1 MNNIKHNQQRQRL
14 RGATCFSP
22 YHSPSCMTVRQTGSN
37 TDGNINTKQNTRP
50 LAAIANPMGIT
61 IIDIN
66 KPQRSY
72 LTLNY
77 STSTISTSTSPYND
91 KSIGTGGITTMA
103 FQPCFSSTKH
113 HLNDTTNG
121 TSSYIQSSS
130 TQQPILLAT
139 ARGNGI
145 LIWDCSGNSLSPLL
159 GRLNALDSW
168 SSKKRK
174 NVAVDDTTTKEGN
187 TREGSIRE
195 SQIIDESGHQ
205 PSTSLDS
212 STATTQDGL
221 KSSILSPISIER
233 QPSVLSV
240 SSAVNNNNLLNT
252 SSNSGGGTVN
262 NPSGINKTSTNTTP
276 SSVNN
281 NSNVVTSLDWKKST
295 SAPILL
301 ATCGTSSCIWDLR
314 TSLFSGTSNSS
325 SSSSSSSGGA
335 RPNLRFTITP
345 KSDEYY
351 NPSTTLI
358 HCSYSIS
365 NEYIFATLDN
375 LGVVRVWDE
384 RKPGEYPIQ
393 SFVGCSGGGVGIAS
407 IAPSEKNDAYY
418 SRWVTWGMDDNENV
432 NEDEQHNTRSDDLIV
447 KVWTE
452 SKKVHN
458 RTLSTSTDADV
469 SNRSEDTR
477 VSGTTTDDVYNI
489 TSRISMQGGVAAR
502 VHASFTNGILL
513 FRDSPSSSSQSKD
526 GVLPSPNTAGA
537 ATPEMVS
544 AQTPPSPPPLM
555 LDETVRGENT
565 ERLES
570 SRDYKGWEAE
580 LWCIDE
586 DTEDDAPVAA
596 DADTSGDTEEAG
608 NDTATQGARKIASF
622 RGGGAEDDALNFAP
636 RRGVANES
644 SDVIA
649 VDLALGVSP
658 KKEEELSVCVLTK
671 AGRLTIY
678 GVPEA
683 SELVKDNGTDT
694 SPNRRERS
702 DSKSNPMA
710 RSMSPAVY
718 RQGNIDH
725 HASQWWNKNEEEDLF
740 GEASSRDSPKKSSME
755 SLTSA
760 ALDNKSTT
768 DNVAEKATAVGQS
781 ISSDVSTSMEEV
793 VVSQDAET
801 STNNIPIDPARAARV
816 PCPPLCGV
824 AFSAAGE
831 LITFNNGPVK
841 QMWSYYQANDA
852 LSSNGPKSLSS
863 TLSFEPNNTKN
874 SSDTDTA
881 NGDEEEGSTDQD
893 QVTDKRTLPRTLAD
907 LVDMNLRSQTLQW
920 GEGNDV
926 QHDNDDDEEED
937 DDDGSSSN
945 NSSEIAL
952 DDDSDDDDE
961 ELEGSYHM
969 VSRDPQHKRE
979 DSSDMFDEYFASS
992 RKPLLGEENKG
1003 ANEVFAGLPSL
1014 SPSVLITRKYDDILL
1029 NGQTPQLANML
1040 KLGDEWWLSQDFSVP
1055 DIGRCQIIKKNTTD
1069 SKDVKQQPSSG
1080 DKGREG
1086 SSMMGSLKKM
1096 FANQLPSTI
1105 AAAPSDDNK
1114 QSSQVGAHLDH
1125 SDHALTN
1132 FDGYNNVD
1140 QPGVYMLDNPQTPE
1154 AASQRLLVTKE
1165 LCLYNAKVC
1174 LDCGQKAKADTWM
1187 LLAQTVENI
1196 LTFEADETDGWG
1208 GDEDALTTGIV
1219 KQILRWYEV
1228 QGDYQMLTTIVCVLS
1243 FGRDRR
1249 DMMASGSS
1257 GRYQLLPKFDPRR
1270 YDNYIQRYG
1279 ELLYAWG
1286 LLTVRSEISKRLAYG
1301 VSNVAEEE
1309 DDSMKGSFISM
1320 VCTRCVE
1327 PVSDV
1332 NGICSKCKE
1341 YAFQCSICCSAVRG
1355 AYTWC
1360 LSCNHGGHVQ
1370 CHQAWFKEQNMCPS
1384 GCGCECKLIIGST
1397 TS

>member
-1 MNNIKHNQQRQRL
+1 
-14 RGATCFSP
+14 
-22 YHSPSCMTVRQTGSN
+22 MTVRQTGSLRANCN
-37 TDGNINTKQNTRP
+37 TDGNINTKQSPRQNTRS
-50 LAAIANPMGIT
+50 LAAVANPMGIT
-61 IIDIN
+61 IIDTN
-66 KPQRSY
+66 TPQRSY

-77 STSTISTSTSPYND
+77 STSTISTSTSSYMD
-91 KSIGTGGITTMA
+91 KSIGNGGITTMA
-103 FQPCFSSTKH
+103 FQPCFTSH
-113 HLNDTTNG
+113 QVLNNTTNG
-121 TSSYIQSSS
+121 TSSYIQSSHT
-130 TQQPILLAT
+130 TQHPILLAT

-145 LIWDCSGNSLSPLL
+145 LIWDCSGQSLSPLL

-174 NVAVDDTTTKEGN
+174 NVAVDDTTNKEGN

-195 SQIIDESGHQ
+195 GSQMVDESGHQ
-205 PSTSLDS
+205 PTTSLDS
-212 STATTQDGL
+212 STATSAQDGL

-240 SSAVNNNNLLNT
+240 SSNANNNNNLLNT
-252 SSNSGGGTVN
+252 SSNSGGTVIN
-262 NPSGINKTSTNTTP
+262 NQSAMNKTSAATT
-276 SSVNN
+276 SSVLMNN
-281 NSNVVTSLDWKKST
+281 NNVVTSLDWKKST

-301 ATCGTSSCIWDLR
+301 ATAGASSCIWDLR
-314 TSLFSGTSNSS
+314 TSLFSGLTSTGGSGVSSSNS
-325 SSSSSSSGGA
+325 GGC
-335 RPNLRFTITP
+335 RPNLRFTITSQ
-345 KSDEYY
+345 SDIYY
-351 NPSTTLI
+351 NPSTALI
-358 HCSYSIS
+358 HCTYSIT

-384 RKPGEYPIQ
+384 RKPGEFPIQ
-393 SFVGCSGGGVGIAS
+393 SFVGCSGGGVGVAS
-407 IAPSEKNDAYY
+407 ISPLKKKGGADADDVYY
-418 SRWVTWGMDDNENV
+418 SRWVTWGMDDNGENE
-432 NEDEQHNTRSDDLIV
+432 NEQPSRSDDLIV

-452 SKKVHN
+452 SSKKIHN
-458 RTLSTSTDADV
+458 RTLSTTSTDADV

-477 VSGTTTDDVYNI
+477 VSGTNTDDVYNC
-489 TSRISMQGGVAAR
+489 TSRISVQGGVAAR
-502 VHASFTNGILL
+502 VHPSFENGILL
-513 FRDSPSSSSQSKD
+513 FRDTSNPSSSLRQGD
-526 GVLPSPNTAGA
+526 GALPSPNTAG

-555 LDETVRGENT
+555 LDDVVQGKNT

-570 SRDYKGWEAE
+570 SRDHQGWEAQ
-580 LWCIDE
+580 LWCIEDE
-586 DTEDDAPVAA
+586 DSPVVTDA
-596 DADTSGDTEEAG
+596 DASKEAANSHG
-608 NDTATQGARKIASF
+608 TTAQGAKKIASF

-636 RRGVANES
+636 RRRVATADC
-644 SDVIA
+644 DVIA
-649 VDLALGVSP
+649 VDLALDKASP

-671 AGRLTIY
+671 AGRLTVY

-683 SELVKDNGTDT
+683 SELVKNDGMDT
-694 SPNRRERS
+694 SSSRRERS

-710 RSMSPAVY
+710 RSLSPAVY
-718 RQGNIDH
+718 RQGTLDH

-760 ALDNKSTT
+760 AALDSIPKSTN
-768 DNVAEKATAVGQS
+768 DNVAEKATNVGQS

-852 LSSNGPKSLSS
+852 LSPNGPKSLSS
-863 TLSFEPNNTKN
+863 TISFEPNDTKN
-874 SSDTDTA
+874 SSDTNTA
-881 NGDEEEGSTDQD
+881 NGDEEEGSTDQN
-893 QVTDKRTLPRTLAD
+893 QVIDKRTLPRTLAD

-920 GEGNDV
+920 GEGNDD
-926 QHDNDDDEEED
+926 QPDNEDDEEED
-937 DDDGSSSN
+937 EEEDDGSSSD
-945 NSSEIAL
+945 NSSEVAL

-961 ELEGSYHM
+961 LEGSYHM
-969 VSRDPQHKRE
+969 VSNDPQHKRE

-1029 NGQTPQLANML
+1029 NGQTPQLANLL

-1069 SKDVKQQPSSG
+1069 SKDTKQEPSSG
-1080 DKGREG
+1080 DDSKAG

-1096 FANQLPSTI
+1096 FANQLSSVI
-1105 AAAPSDDNK
+1105 AAHSNGNK
-1114 QSSQVGAHLDH
+1114 QTTQVGAHLDRP
-1125 SDHALTN
+1125 DHALTN
-1132 FDGYNNVD
+1132 FNGCNKVD

-1154 AASQRLLVTKE
+1154 AASQRLLVTQE

-1174 LDCGQKAKADTWM
+1174 LDCGQKSKADTWS

-1196 LTFEADETDGWG
+1196 LTFETDETDGWG

-1219 KQILRWYEV
+1219 EQILLWYEV
-1228 QGDYQMLTTIVCVLS
+1228 QGDYQMLSSIVCVLS

-1249 DMMASGSS
+1249 DRTAGRG
-1257 GRYQLLPKFDPRR
+1257 GRYRLLPKFDDRR
-1270 YDNYIQRYG
+1270 YDNYIHRYG
-1279 ELLYAWG
+1279 TLLYAWG

-1301 VSNVAEEE
+1301 VNTVEEI
-1309 DDSMKGSFISM
+1309 DDTTNGSFISM

-1327 PVSDV
+1327 PISDV

-1341 YAFQCSICCSAVRG
+1341 YVFQCSICCSAVRG

-1370 CHQAWFKEQNMCPS
+1370 CHQAWFKVQNMCPS
-1384 GCGCECKLIIGST
+1384 GCGCECKLITGST